1 MVTEIIETGR
11 TVDEAIRSA
20 CHKLGHDLES
30 CDFEIIDFPKKGFLG
45 LKNIPAK
52 VRVYLK
58 EEVVR
63 AKEKAASQAVQQ
75 AEAKRAEP
83 QPRPEGRERRKPRQA
98 PSVRAK
104 EQKPVKERQ
113 PEAKAVEVRS
123 SDEKIL
129 IGEGVITPEM
139 MEKAAAA
146 TAYLEGIFQHLNL
159 SEGSI
164 QPIWEEGGVCLSVQG
179 SSLGAIIGRRGE
191 TLDALQYLSG
201 LVANRMEGDYL
212 RITVDCGDYRVKRK
226 TTLEALAHRVSEQ
239 VLKTDISK
247 TLEPMNPFER
257 RIIHATVSTI
267 EGVSSTSVGEEP
279 NRRVVITT
287 PTAKSSRRGGKSSSG
302 RSDRG
307 ERLERR
313 GGRGR
318 DRDRD
323 RGGDRRSSGSGG
335 GKGVREQRK
344 PAAYQQPARDL
355 SSPPSEAADQPL
367 YGKIDLE

>member
-20 CHKLGHDLES
+20 CQKLGHDLES

-58 EEVVR
+58 EEVIR
-63 AKEKAASQAVQQ
+63 AKEKAAAPAARQT
-75 AEAKRAEP
+75 EPKRAEP
-83 QPRPEGRERRKPRQA
+83 QPRPEERERRKPRQA
-98 PSVRAK
+98 APVRA
-104 EQKPVKERQ
+104 KERQ
-113 PEAKAVEVRS
+113 PEAKAAEVTG
-123 SDEKIL
+123 SDEKVL
-129 IGEGVITPEM
+129 IGEGTITPEM
-139 MEKAAAA
+139 MEKAAVA

-159 SEGSI
+159 SEVSI
-164 QPIWEEGGVCLSVQG
+164 HSIWEEGGVCLSVQG
-179 SSLGAIIGRRGE
+179 NGLGAIIGRRGE

-287 PTAKSSRRGGKSSSG
+287 PTAKSNRRGGKSSSG

-307 ERLERR
+307 ERPERR
-313 GGRGR
+313 GGRSR
-318 DRDRD
+318 DRDHDRD
-323 RGGDRRSSGSGG
+323 RGSDRRSSGG
-335 GKGVREQRK
+335 GKGLREQRK
-344 PAAYQQPARDL
+344 PAAYQPVKDPG
-355 SSPPSEAADQPL
+355 SPPSEAADQPL